1 MVKSCLQKVVYKVG
15 GPAWKHP
22 LASQD
27 DSSEDDEDEIERYAK
42 AKLVISNEEFVLQS
56 WKEWSINYRR

>member
-1 MVKSCLQKVVYKVG
+1 MRKDDYLHENVMLEFV
-15 GPAWKHP
+15 

-56 WKEWSINYRR
+56 